1 MLLTFFLSWYYF
13 AYFYSLQ
20 STLADAFLAEL
31 DELEE
36 EDNPIDQ
43 PTTTQPISSFDD
55 NEKEME
61 EEGDSEDADSNED
74 EKV

>member
-1 MLLTFFLSWYYF
+1 M
-13 AYFYSLQ
+13 
-20 STLADAFLAEL
+20 

-36 EDNPIDQ
+36 EDNPINQ

>member
-1 MLLTFFLSWYYF
+1 M
-13 AYFYSLQ
+13 
-20 STLADAFLAEL
+20 

-74 EKV
+74 EKVWILTSILSSYFKIYNNMCQELLHIS